1 MGLNLKAPG
10 AGRGPDGPRQRGGM
24 NEEPDLW
31 LVLLTVMD
39 LRSFSNL
46 WYWIALAVTWSL
58 ASHWVLG
65 LPYDLVRRAAREGGA
80 AEAELRLLLGVQHR
94 RYGVVAARA
103 GAGLIG
109 FAAFWLTTL
118 FTLGF
123 FYGIEF
129 AQALFL
135 LLAPLL
141 LVLALSFRWMRRLP
155 PEVPAPALFRALHRA
170 RRITQGI
177 GMAAIFIAALWGMW
191 TNLRLGPY

>member
-1 MGLNLKAPG
+1 MSE
-10 AGRGPDGPRQRGGM
+10 Q
-24 NEEPDLW
+24 PDLW

-46 WYWIALAVTWSL
+46 WYWIALAVAWSMT
-58 ASHWVLG
+58 SHWVLG
-65 LPYDLVRRAAREGGA
+65 LPYDMIRRAAREGGA
-80 AEAELRLLLGVQHR
+80 AEAELRLLLGLQRR
-94 RYGVVAARA
+94 RYRAVAARA

-123 FYGIEF
+123 VYWVEF

-141 LVLALSFRWMRRLP
+141 LVLALSFRWMGNLP
-155 PEVPAPALFRALHRA
+155 PEPPAPLLFRALHRY
-170 RRITQGI
+170 RRLTQGI